1 MIQQYESIGDFTK
14 FKISDIGKVFNTLT
28 KNLYPNPLLTVLI
41 ETVSNAHD
49 SMVMCQKGLEP
60 IFIKYNRQTSE
71 LAIQDTGE
79 GMSPE
84 FMEDGYTDVG
94 RSGKENVVEAIGRYG
109 LGRLSIL
116 AYAPQYFVDTIWDK
130 VKYTYLVSENP
141 LSTPDIEL
149 VNSQPVTDC
158 NGVTVRLTL
167 KTTDISKVEQ
177 YISQYLRYFPTL
189 IVEGL
194 NFNSNFKVYEGK
206 TFKTISNDG
215 ARLKILNGCTLFP
228 VDFGLIERP
237 TTGSGQVL
245 KFDLKEGLVAT
256 PNRADLI
263 WTPET
268 IKKVQEKY
276 DLYVQEQKELFNEQ
290 VQFFDST
297 FEYKSFPAQLKIGEQ
312 RYPIHVKTEDYY
324 TGNLKFSQ
332 FHTFSYYDGSKLFSY
347 VGQHAKRNPYVSWN
361 TDLAKVILLTEP
373 IKPALLA
380 KYKKHFYNNTFVKLQ
395 SYDVLKEKATNDK
408 DVLDK
413 DLLDFFLHEQE
424 YLKKTLKTLKDLTLP
439 ATVAAVRSTAAK
451 RNTRIQGQLY
461 DAYSWPTQSF
471 DSHLISNVNKPNVV
485 YYTTEEDQDFKL
497 DFFYRY
503 KVKTI
508 KFLRLSKS
516 QIPKIKFLDKAVSMK
531 DFLSSSQFTRI
542 YNKAMLDSELS
553 NLPKTY
559 FTHNKRQV
567 GIDYKVSV
575 KHCYDII
582 RTFEKHQPFLYQ
594 SVVDRVRAKAKA
606 DSKFYDEGLYK
617 YLYYKQKQL
626 KNAKVQTIK

>member
-14 FKISDIGKVFNTLT
+14 FKITDIGKVFNTLT

-49 SMVMCQKGLEP
+49 SMVMCKKGLEP
-60 IFIKYNRQTSE
+60 IFIKYDRTTSE

-177 YISQYLRYFPTL
+177 YINQYLRYFPTL

-215 ARLKILNGCTLFP
+215 NRLKILNGCTLFP

-245 KFDLKEGLVAT
+245 KFNLKEGLVAT

-276 DLYVQEQKELFNEQ
+276 DLYVQEQYELFNEQ

-297 FEYKSFPAQLKIGEQ
+297 FEYKSFPTQLKIGDQ
-312 RYPIHVKTEDYY
+312 RYPIHVNKEDYY
-324 TGNLKFSQ
+324 TGNLTFTQ
-332 FHTFSYYDGSKLFSY
+332 FNTFSSYDGSILFSY

-361 TDLAKVILLTEP
+361 TDLSKVILLTEP

-380 KYKKHFYNNTFVKLQ
+380 KYKKHFWYNTFVKLQ
-395 SYDVLKEKATNDK
+395 SYDVLKEKATNNK

-413 DLLDFFLHEQE
+413 NLLDFFLHEQE
-424 YLKKTLKTLKDLTLP
+424 YLKKVLKPMKDLTLP

-516 QIPKIKFLDKAVSMK
+516 QTPKIKFLDKAVSMK

-582 RTFEKHQPFLYQ
+582 RTFEKYQPFLYQ